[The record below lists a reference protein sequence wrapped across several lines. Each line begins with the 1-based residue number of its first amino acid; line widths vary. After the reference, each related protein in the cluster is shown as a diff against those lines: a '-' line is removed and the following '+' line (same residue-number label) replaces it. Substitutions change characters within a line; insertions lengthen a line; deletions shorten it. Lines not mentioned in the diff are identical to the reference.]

1 MCFAQAADERKIVV
15 FNYKTVRKMARPN
28 KTGIDYFPF
37 DVDFFLNDKLQLIEG
52 EFGMKG
58 GYIAIRLLCKI
69 YKNGYF
75 YQWGADECLLFAKNM
90 GIEGVSR
97 NNVDEVV
104 RGLLKRG
111 FFDETVFKSFGVLTS
126 EGIQRRY
133 VQATAERKDVEIN
146 EDYWLIELPKNVPE
160 IINRPTN
167 GVNRPINSINL
178 SESTQSKVNKTKLK
192 KNYIYV
198 EPDRE
203 KEIFFEIL
211 FFEKGLKAAKKEV
224 ERFVNHYQSTGWRNK
239 NGIEIHDKFSLLRN
253 WDTKAT
259 QVFPPDFVKN
269 WYEIYELSA
278 QLNPDKTPIFSVI
291 SELYDVKKNET
302 SVVFLLSE
310 KLRDFIEDNL
320 DVFREPLQKILV
332 GRELMYQIK

>member
-1 MCFAQAADERKIVV
+1 
-15 FNYKTVRKMARPN
+15 MARPN

-90 GIEGVSR
+90 GIEGASAS
-97 NNVDEVV
+97 NVDEVV

-126 EGIQRRY
+126 QGIQRRY

-146 EDYWLIELPKNVPE
+146 EDYWLIDLPKNVPE

-167 GVNRPINSINL
+167 GVNRPINPINR

-198 EPDRE
+198 EADRE

-211 FFEKGLKAAKKEV
+211 FFEKGLKSPKAEV

-239 NGIEIHDKFSLLRN
+239 NGAAVHGKYSLLRN
-253 WDTKAT
+253 WDTKNT
-259 QVFPPDFVKN
+259 VVFPPDFVRN
-269 WYEIYELSA
+269 WREIYELSA
-278 QLNPDKTPIFSVI
+278 QLNPDKMPIFSFI
-291 SELYDVKKNET
+291 SEFYDVKKTET
-302 SVVFLLSE
+302 NVIFLLSE
-310 KLRDFIEDNL
+310 KLRNLIENNL
-320 DVFREPLQKILV
+320 DVLGEALQKIFV
-332 GRELMYQIK
+332 GKKLTYQCCVGKT